1 MVQMFVKGRV
11 SIVMP
16 VYNGEQ
22 YLLPMLDSVLS
33 QTYKEM
39 EMILVDDGSTDGTVQ
54 AAESYQ
60 DRFAARGYKYRIV
73 CAEHKCAAAAI
84 NEGLPFV
91 TGEYLIWPD
100 ADDRLEKDSV
110 EKRVEF
116 LKKHSEYQCVRTL
129 AYYYEENS
137 EKYVRADEN
146 MEDYSN
152 EELFWD
158 ILENRTYVCCG
169 CYMLRT
175 EPFFQIYPERRIPE
189 YHVGQN
195 FQMLLPFLYRHRCP
209 TIPKKL
215 YGVCVR
221 QGSHSRMRLTQEEEE
236 ERYREYEDLI
246 DEIADL
252 CGIDDRT
259 SRDRI
264 AYWKLRR
271 RYILAVK
278 YRCICRIISSCR
290 QMRQLHWH
298 GQISI
303 FRLLKDSVWIC
314 LENTWVIKYVYP
326 VYRDS
331 MDRFA
336 NTIRRLFCD
345 LF

>member
-1 MVQMFVKGRV
+1 
-11 SIVMP
+11 
-16 VYNGEQ
+16 
-22 YLLPMLDSVLS
+22 
-33 QTYKEM
+33 
-39 EMILVDDGSTDGTVQ
+39 
-54 AAESYQ
+54 
-60 DRFAARGYKYRIV
+60 
-73 CAEHKCAAAAI
+73 
-84 NEGLPFV
+84 
-91 TGEYLIWPD
+91 
-100 ADDRLEKDSV
+100 
-110 EKRVEF
+110 
-116 LKKHSEYQCVRTL
+116 
-129 AYYYEENS
+129 
-137 EKYVRADEN
+137 
-146 MEDYSN
+146 
-152 EELFWD
+152 
-158 ILENRTYVCCG
+158 
-169 CYMLRT
+169 
-175 EPFFQIYPERRIPE
+175 
-189 YHVGQN
+189 
-195 FQMLLPFLYRHRCP
+195 
-209 TIPKKL
+209 
-215 YGVCVR
+215 
-221 QGSHSRMRLTQEEEE
+221 MRLTQEEEE

>member
-1 MVQMFVKGRV
+1 
-11 SIVMP
+11 MP

-60 DRFAARGYKYRIV
+60 DRFAGRGYKYRIV

-195 FQMLLPFLYRHRCP
+195 FQMLLPAQMPYHS
-209 TIPKKL
+209 KKTVR
-215 YGVCVR
+215 GVR
-221 QGSHSRMRLTQEEEE
+221 QAGEPFQNA
-236 ERYREYEDLI
+236 
-246 DEIADL
+246 ADT
-252 CGIDDRT
+252 G
-259 SRDRI
+259 
-264 AYWKLRR
+264 RR
-271 RYILAVK
+271 GRK
-278 YRCICRIISSCR
+278 IS
-290 QMRQLHWH
+290 
-298 GQISI
+298 G
-303 FRLLKDSVWIC
+303 V
-314 LENTWVIKYVYP
+314 
-326 VYRDS
+326 
-331 MDRFA
+331 
-336 NTIRRLFCD
+336 
-345 LF
+345 